1 MKKHKSKKYKLLS
14 KKIKMTINKIKII
27 LKMANNKINFK
38 INKNNKIYKMKI
50 LNKIIKYYRR
60 CFKEHKKTK
69 KMD

>member
-1 MKKHKSKKYKLLS
+1 MK
-14 KKIKMTINKIKII
+14 INKIKII
-27 LKMANNKINFK
+27 LKMAINKINFK